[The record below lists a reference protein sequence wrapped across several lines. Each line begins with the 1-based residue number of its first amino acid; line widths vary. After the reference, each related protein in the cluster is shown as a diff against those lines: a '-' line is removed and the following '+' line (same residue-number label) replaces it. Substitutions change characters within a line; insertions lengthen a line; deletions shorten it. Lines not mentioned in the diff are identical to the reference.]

1 MNHSKITLSV
11 AAGFCFALSAQAQ
24 QPPSSDA
31 PEPQAPAIKVAI
43 DPATG
48 RIRNLTPEESAALS
62 SIPAQKRS
70 AADAARY
77 GSAPADNAAAALTV
91 RKAANGSVSVR
102 VPQSAMTQLN
112 ARVGADGRI
121 VLSESGH
128 ADEAAPGEAMK

>member
-1 MNHSKITLSV
+1 MNYSKITLSV
-11 AAGFCFALSAQAQ
+11 AAGLCFALSAQAQ

-31 PEPQAPAIKVAI
+31 PQQHGPGIKVAI

-62 SIPAQKRS
+62 SAPTLKRT
-70 AADAARY
+70 AADASRY
-77 GSAPADNAAAALTV
+77 GSAPVDNAAAALTV

-112 ARVGADGRI
+112 ARLGADGRI
-121 VLSESGH
+121 ILSERGH
-128 ADEAAPGEAMK
+128 EDEAAPVEAMK